1 MRFLLAALIAIVVA
15 STASAGEPTALETR
29 LQAMLTDPALF
40 DLQADA
46 FESRFGFRGPVT
58 TAEKTAASWSFD
70 VGTPD
75 GFTGGQAF
83 FRRRA
88 GAVEYRLAEIHLL
101 FSIDDGISAARLQKA
116 LEARYGPAFVS
127 APPGSN
133 ATLTWRWSSLR
144 FIRITTDVAG
154 AVDPL
159 VFGVEIARA
168 D

>member
-1 MRFLLAALIAIVVA
+1 MRLLFVLLVVIAIA
-15 STASAGEPTALETR
+15 PARAGEPTAMEAR
-29 LQAMLTDPALF
+29 LVAVLTDPGLF
-40 DLQADA
+40 DLQAED
-46 FESRFGFRGPVT
+46 FETRYGFRGPVT
-58 TAEKTAASWSFD
+58 TADKTADSWSFD

-75 GFTGGQAF
+75 GFAGGKAF

-88 GAVEYRLAEIHLL
+88 GAAGYGLLEIQLL
-101 FSIDDGISAARLQKA
+101 FSLDDGISATRLQKA

-133 ATLTWRWSSLR
+133 ATLIWRWSSLR
-144 FIRITTDVAG
+144 LIKVTTDVAG

-159 VFGVEIARA
+159 VFGVEIART